1 MEARSIDRQ
10 RFEAVV
16 RLLADHP
23 ELDVERVRGLVER
36 PAPAR
41 RARRELI
48 APRSAAELVSLVQ
61 AGLLSKAEAKRYL
74 DIPRVRRSG
83 RSS

>member
-1 MEARSIDRQ
+1 MDVRAVDRQ
-10 RFEAVV
+10 RFEAVM

-23 ELDVERVRGLVER
+23 ELDVDRVRGLVDG

-41 RARRELI
+41 RSRRELI
-48 APRSAAELVSLVQ
+48 RPRTAAELVSLVQ

-74 DIPRVRRSG
+74 DLPRARRAA
-83 RSS
+83 